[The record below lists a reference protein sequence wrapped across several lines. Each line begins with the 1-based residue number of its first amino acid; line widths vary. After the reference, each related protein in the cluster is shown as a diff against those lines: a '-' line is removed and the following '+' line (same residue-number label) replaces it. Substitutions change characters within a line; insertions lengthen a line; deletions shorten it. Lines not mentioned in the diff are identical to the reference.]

1 MANLM
6 SKGATEVGFIQAR
19 DNEGNNVN
27 RSIVFVMCTAG
38 TVLRES
44 KLIPG
49 LRTRMIVAMVGLV
62 CSDQLS

>member
-27 RSIVFVMCTAG
+27 RSIVFVMYTAG